1 MDENK
6 MTGLLLQLADL
17 GITGINV
24 YYEGGGDDGA
34 IEHICYSKEPN
45 IDFDEIMDID
55 IYGGSDDLR
64 VLDSV
69 IYHDLEHFAQNHILD
84 DIEDWW
90 NNDGGYGYLCIK
102 VPSGE
107 YTIFNKINVMNIEE
121 FEHEG
126 GLINKTLK

>member
-1 MDENK
+1 MNELK
-6 MTGLLLQLADL
+6 MQTLLLGLTDF

-24 YYEGGGDDGA
+24 YYEGSGDSGA
-34 IEHICYSKEPN
+34 IESISYSKEPN
-45 IDFDEIMDID
+45 IDFDEIMHID
-55 IYGGSDDLR
+55 IYGGLDDLR

-69 IYHDLEHFAQNHILD
+69 IYHDLEDFAKNHILD

-107 YTIFNKINVMNIEE
+107 YTIFNKINVMSIEE

-126 GLINKTLK
+126 GLIDKTLE